1 MKNKIAVGFVAGIFA
16 FGLSSTVSASLV
28 TAQFNDGD
36 SLNGWSVDRSA
47 PASFQITNNELVMT
61 IDGSTEGDT
70 DGFHDTRGMKMNL
83 GVQANYLSIDMYV
96 DSSWANVG
104 ERYGGIWAVGF
115 SSFFDSSGW
124 GDKTYP
130 ILEYQVDATG
140 TGGVAKWDSWSGWDS
155 TLSNL
160 FQMDEFNTFEFIIG
174 AAGVEYFINNTLVHT
189 DSNTQTEYF
198 TDVILNAKN
207 EGSDFTVRYDNLTYG
222 TVSVP
227 EPTSLAL
234 LGLGL
239 AGVGF
244 SRKQKRT

>member
-1 MKNKIAVGFVAGIFA
+1 MKKILTIIFTALIVPNVAF
-16 FGLSSTVSASLV
+16 ASLF

-36 SLNGWSVDRSA
+36 SLSDWSVDRSA
-47 PASFQITNNELVMT
+47 PAGFQIINNELVMT
-61 IDGSTEGDT
+61 IDGTTESNT
-70 DGFHDTRGMKMNL
+70 DNFHDTRGMKMDL
-83 GVQANYLSIDMYV
+83 GMQANYLSVDMYI
-96 DSSWANVG
+96 DSLWTNQS

-115 SSFFDSSGW
+115 SSLFQTNGW

-130 ILEYQVDATG
+130 ILEYQVDSNG
-140 TGGVAKWDSWSGWDS
+140 TGGVAKWDSWYGWDS
-155 TLSNL
+155 SLSSL

-174 AAGVEYFINNTLVHT
+174 TVGVEYFINGALVHT
-189 DSNTQTEYF
+189 DGNTQTEYF

-207 EGSDFTVRYDNLTYG
+207 EGSDFKVRYDNLTYG

-239 AGVGF
+239 ASFGF
-244 SRKQKRT
+244 LRKKKKI